1 VDKGSNSISLLKI
14 RKEKRTI
21 IIIIIIIVSN
31 SIIHHIYKPKTLNK
45 HLIIQCEKVNP
56 IVQRKRKKKDYYP
69 MESC

>member
-21 IIIIIIIVSN
+21 IIIIIVSN
-31 SIIHHIYKPKTLNK
+31 SITHHIYKPKTLNK

-56 IVQRKRKKKDYYP
+56 VVQKKRKKKDYYP
-69 MESC
+69 MES